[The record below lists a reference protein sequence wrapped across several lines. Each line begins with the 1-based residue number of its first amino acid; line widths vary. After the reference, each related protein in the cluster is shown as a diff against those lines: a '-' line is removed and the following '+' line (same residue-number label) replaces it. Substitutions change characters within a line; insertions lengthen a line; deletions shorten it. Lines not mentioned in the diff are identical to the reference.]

1 MLMINLIVPIIG
13 MIETALR
20 KGRRGNAYNCRSDG
34 FSGASPLSEGG
45 PLSEPFAAAGPA
57 FAGQGRHGLIR

>member
-45 PLSEPFAAAGPA
+45 RVFRAFAAAGPA
-57 FAGQGRHGLIR
+57 FAGQGRHCFIR